1 VGKMKMKVLVLIFL
15 LLLPL
20 ALAQEVK
27 IVEYKIDG
35 TMKAVIDESGN
46 AHVTEVWKFTP
57 NLYLQMKQAYPTA
70 YMLKREFEN
79 RRSDAEYRN
88 MKIEWDDTNNRIKAT
103 YTILGAAVNR
113 GSYWE
118 LRLGE
123 GDLTLSSQTGN
134 TVVLTS
140 VQPLFGGQGRLIE
153 TITVVL
159 PGNTRDVRFED
170 GSLRYVLPTEKSG
183 RNPFFLVLVGISLL
197 GLVFLNIPLKRGGG

>member
-1 VGKMKMKVLVLIFL
+1 MKKLAILLVL
-15 LLLPL
+15 LLLVPPVF
-20 ALAQEVK
+20 AQEVK

-35 TMKAVIDESGN
+35 TMKAAVDESGN

-79 RRSDAEYRN
+79 RRSDAEYRD

-118 LRLGE
+118 LKLGE

-159 PGNTRDVRFED
+159 PGNAKEIKFED
-170 GSLRYVLPTEKSG
+170 GSLKYVLPSGKGG

>member
-1 VGKMKMKVLVLIFL
+1 MKKLALLLIFL
-15 LLLPL
+15 LWVSPV
-20 ALAQEVK
+20 LAQEVK

-35 TMKAVIDESGN
+35 TMKAVIDGSGN
-46 AHVTEVWKFTP
+46 AHVAEVWKFTP

-88 MKIEWDDTNNRIKAT
+88 MKIEWEDTNNQIKAT

-159 PGNTRDVRFED
+159 PDNAKNIKFED
-170 GSLRYVLPTEKSG
+170 NSLRYSLPEG
-183 RNPFFLVLVGISLL
+183 RDGGNTLFLVLAAISLL
-197 GLVFLNIPLKRGGG
+197 GLIVLNIPLKRGAR